1 MNRKATRYLIIICA
15 SAFIIIL
22 ALLHVIKPELDPS
35 WRVISE
41 YEIGHYGWIM
51 QLEFF
56 LLTAASIGVF
66 ATYWHKL
73 TSKSGRAGLIWLL
86 ISAFGMIMGGTFVT
100 DPITT
105 VKSAW
110 TTNGILHN
118 MGGAIMIFS
127 TPFVITLIT
136 MNLIRQKLAKK
147 KKLLLIVFTVMVW
160 LGFIGYIAITALT
173 YRGIA
178 NPEVVIGWPN
188 RIFIL
193 GYSFWLIIAAWPKL
207 KNGVIL

>member
-1 MNRKATRYLIIICA
+1 MNRKATRYLTIICA

-56 LLTAASIGVF
+56 LLAAASIGVV

-73 TSKSGRAGLIWLL
+73 TSKSGRTGLIWLL

-118 MGGAIMIFS
+118 IGGSIMIFS
-127 TPFVITLIT
+127 TPFIITLIT

-147 KKLLLIVFTVMVW
+147 TKLLLIVFTVMVW
-160 LGFIGYIAITALT
+160 LGFIGYIAITAIT

-178 NPEVVIGWPN
+178 NPDVVIGWPN

-193 GYSFWLIIAAWPKL
+193 GYSFWLIIAALAKI
-207 KNGVIL
+207 KK